1 MVKKKNSKSSKA
13 TAKKTAAKKSSSKKS
28 SGKSKGKK
36 AAKRIDSKKFP
47 TIKIHK
53 DTDIAMDFATKAY
66 ERFNKI
72 IKSVVLFGSTAK
84 QTKVAGSDIDIILIL
99 DDVAISWNEEMV
111 AWYREELDKIL
122 RKNPYREDL
131 HINTIKLSTWWD
143 DLMRGDP
150 VVINVLRYGE
160 AMIDFG
166 GFFEPLKFLLLKG
179 KIKATPEAVYS
190 CLERAPQHFVRSKV
204 SELGAIEG
212 LYWAMVD
219 SSHAALIARN
229 VLPPSPEH
237 IPLNLKEV
245 FVNEGNLKMKYVTW
259 YRDLLFLHKKIAH
272 GEITDLKGVE
282 IDDWQAK
289 TDEFMQVMAKL
300 VDSTIGG
307 NPIYMESTPINLG
320 LDEIKKNRSVS
331 RPRMNPKQ
339 MPPLPNLPPKTQ
351 DKNMPNSKVNMPAKN
366 QKAKMLLKNPD
377 NQYEMQMSNIP
388 KLTKEEMDSSDN
400 KK

>member
-1 MVKKKNSKSSKA
+1 MVKKKSSKSS
-13 TAKKTAAKKSSSKKS
+13 AKKTSAKSAAKKAPAKKSKAKS
-28 SGKSKGKK
+28 SGKKVAKK
-36 AAKRIDSKKFP
+36 IDSKKFP
-47 TIKIHK
+47 SIKIHK

-66 ERFNKI
+66 EKFNKL

-84 QTKVAGSDIDIILIL
+84 QTKVAGSDIDIIIIL
-99 DDVAISWNEEMV
+99 DDVAIRWDEEMI

-122 RKNPYREDL
+122 RQNPYRQDL

-143 DLMRGDP
+143 DLMHGDP
-150 VVINVLRYGE
+150 VVINILRYGE
-160 AMIDFG
+160 TMIDFA
-166 GFFEPLKFLLLKG
+166 GFFEPLKFLLLNG

-204 SELGAIEG
+204 SELGSIEG

-219 SSHAALIARN
+219 SAHAALIARN
-229 VLPPSPEH
+229 VLPPSPEQ

-245 FVNEGNLKMKYVTW
+245 FVNEGSLKMKYVTW

-282 IDDWQAK
+282 IDMWQDR

-307 NPIYMESTPINLG
+307 NPVYMENTNLNLG
-320 LDEIKKNRSVS
+320 LEENPRNNPMSKIPAPKMPSLKMPNPDRNNAPVSGNEKNIKPSNNK
-331 RPRMNPKQ
+331 
-339 MPPLPNLPPKTQ
+339 MPPFDPSKIPSPGTPSEPPK
-351 DKNMPNSKVNMPAKN
+351 
-366 QKAKMLLKNPD
+366 
-377 NQYEMQMSNIP
+377 
-388 KLTKEEMDSSDN
+388 
-400 KK
+400 